1 MLAYDGIAM
10 IVNPA
15 NPVKELDVDTIAKI
29 YTGEIT
35 NWKDVGGNDAEI
47 VLIGR
52 EAGSGTRDASNPS
65 AAPRISASIAR
76 S

>member
-1 MLAYDGIAM
+1 M
-10 IVNPA
+10 NPE
-15 NPVKELDVDTIAKI
+15 NPVSDLDVETIAKI

-52 EAGSGTRDASNPS
+52 EAGSARATASSPS
-65 AAPRISASIAR
+65 PAARTPASTVR